1 MKKAVYFIIFF
12 ILLAVAGAFYW
23 FYFNRYGDGYREGI
37 LYSFQR
43 KGNVFKTYEGVII
56 QPGLRPLRQGGLN
69 TNEFYFS
76 VEDEGVA
83 DSLKRITGKQI
94 QVHYNVYRRHL
105 PWRGDN
111 YNNANKEKGQHIV
124 DEIRSVSEPPAGTY
138 NNF

>member
-1 MKKAVYFIIFF
+1 MRKTIFF
-12 ILLAVAGAFYW
+12 IVTVIILVGGGSVYW
-23 FYFNRYGDGYREGI
+23 FYFNRYGDGMREGI

-43 KGNVFKTYEGVII
+43 KGDVFKTFEGVII

-76 VEDEGVA
+76 VDDPAVA
-83 DSLKRITGKQI
+83 DSLLNVTGMQI
-94 QVHYNVYRRHL
+94 KVHYNTYRKSL

-111 YNNANKEKGQHIV
+111 YNTSNKDKGQNIV
-124 DEIRSVSEPPAGTY
+124 DGIISVSRPTDTY

>member
-1 MKKAVYFIIFF
+1 MRKALFYIIIIIIF
-12 ILLAVAGAFYW
+12 VGGGSTYW
-23 FYFNRYGDGYREGI
+23 FYYNRYGDGMREGI

-76 VEDEGVA
+76 VDDPAVA
-83 DSLKRITGKQI
+83 DSLLNVTGM
-94 QVHYNVYRRHL
+94 QVKVHFNTYRKTL

-111 YNNANKEKGQHIV
+111 YNTMNKDKGQNMV
-124 DEIRSVSEPPAGTY
+124 DAIISVSKANDAY

>member
-1 MKKAVYFIIFF
+1 MRKTVFFIILV
-12 ILLAVAGAFYW
+12 ILLAATGMVYW

-76 VEDEGVA
+76 VSDPALA
-83 DSLKRITGKQI
+83 DSLEQVTGMQVK
-94 QVHYNVYRRHL
+94 VHYNLYRKHL
-105 PWRGDN
+105 PWRGEN
-111 YNNANKEKGQHIV
+111 YNNMNQEKGQHMV
-124 DEIRSVSEPPAGTY
+124 DAIQSVTRPDNAY

>member
-1 MKKAVYFIIFF
+1 MRKVISII
-12 ILLAVAGAFYW
+12 ILVLAVLIAGSVYW

-43 KGNVFKTYEGVII
+43 KGDIFKTYEGVII
-56 QPGLRPLRQGGLN
+56 QPGLRPLKQGGLN

-76 VEDEGVA
+76 VADPALA
-83 DSLKRITGKQI
+83 DSLKNITGMQVK
-94 QVHYNVYRRHL
+94 VHYVIYRKHL

-111 YNNANKEKGQHIV
+111 YNNMNKEKGQHVV
-124 DEIRSVSEPPAGTY
+124 DGIRSVSEAEGSY

>member
-1 MKKAVYFIIFF
+1 MRKVLLIVITAIIVIGGFS
-12 ILLAVAGAFYW
+12 VYW
-23 FYFNRYGDGYREGI
+23 FYYNRYGDGMREGI

-76 VEDEGVA
+76 VEDPQIA
-83 DSLKRITGKQI
+83 DSLVKITGMQI
-94 QVHYNVYRRHL
+94 RVHYNTYRKSL

-111 YNNANKEKGQHIV
+111 YNAVNKDKGQNIV
-124 DEIRSVSEPPAGTY
+124 DGIISVSQPQDVY
-138 NNF
+138 NNL